1 MHYLI
6 CIVSAVLAMIV
17 TQTLDGHQSLKI
29 LFLAGVLLLATP
41 SALKLLQFRSTPLSA
56 LGYTDTKHEQRT
68 KS

>member
-1 MHYLI
+1 
-6 CIVSAVLAMIV
+6 MIV